1 MPVNFFFPI
10 KKMKRIAAWVL
21 GFAIGGGL
29 LHLVG
34 FLWERSLAPAASSNL
49 PTAEQNA
56 PADDRFVV
64 LSDWNSEAVLDRK
77 TDLVWERSP
86 NVSFTNWSGA
96 QNRCENLLLGK
107 HKGWRLPTIFELAT
121 LVDPNVPSP
130 GPTLPAGHPFTVAS
144 SFYWSATTDITNNA
158 NAWGVGFNIGDVGSG
173 VKSAIDYVWCVRDG
187 EGLQMTP
194 L

>member
-1 MPVNFFFPI
+1 MRPIARWMLAIAIAGVVAFSIGFDRARLATPVQY
-10 KKMKRIAAWVL
+10 
-21 GFAIGGGL
+21 
-29 LHLVG
+29 
-34 FLWERSLAPAASSNL
+34 SSE
-49 PTAEQNA
+49 PVEQQNST
-56 PADDRFVV
+56 PDDRFVV
-64 LSDWNSEAVLDRK
+64 LADWNSEAVLDRK
-77 TDLVWERSP
+77 TGLVWERSP
-86 NVSFTNWSGA
+86 NVSFSNWSGA
-96 QNRCENLLLGK
+96 QNRCEKLLLGK

-144 SFYWSATTDITNNA
+144 SFYWSATTDITNTA

>member
-1 MPVNFFFPI
+1 
-10 KKMKRIAAWVL
+10 MKRIAAWVL
-21 GFAIGGGL
+21 GFAIGGVAV
-29 LHLVG
+29 HLIGVMRD
-34 FLWERSLAPAASSNL
+34 RSLAPAVSANL
-49 PTAEQNA
+49 AKAEQNA
-56 PADDRFVV
+56 ERNDRFVV
-64 LSDWNSEAVLDRK
+64 LADWDSEAVLDRK
-77 TDLVWERSP
+77 TGLVWERSP

-121 LVDPNVPSP
+121 LVDPSVPSP
-130 GPTLPAGHPFTVAS
+130 GPTLPAGHPFTVAP
-144 SFYWSATTDITNNA
+144 SFYWSATTDVTNNA

-187 EGLQMTP
+187 DGLQMTP

>member
-1 MPVNFFFPI
+1 
-10 KKMKRIAAWVL
+10 MKRIAAWVL

-64 LSDWNSEAVLDRK
+64 LSDWSNEAVLDRK
-77 TDLVWERSP
+77 TGLVWERSP

-187 EGLQMTP
+187 DGLQMTP

>member
-1 MPVNFFFPI
+1 MLVIAIAEVVAFSIGFDRARLAAPV
-10 KKMKRIAAWVL
+10 
-21 GFAIGGGL
+21 
-29 LHLVG
+29 
-34 FLWERSLAPAASSNL
+34 EDSSAPVE
-49 PTAEQNA
+49 EQISA
-56 PADDRFVV
+56 PDDRFVV
-64 LSDWNSEAVLDRK
+64 LVDWNSEAVLDRK
-77 TDLVWERSP
+77 TGLVWERAP

-144 SFYWSATTDITNNA
+144 SFYWSATSDITNDA

>member
-1 MPVNFFFPI
+1 
-10 KKMKRIAAWVL
+10 
-21 GFAIGGGL
+21 
-29 LHLVG
+29 
-34 FLWERSLAPAASSNL
+34 
-49 PTAEQNA
+49 
-56 PADDRFVV
+56 
-64 LSDWNSEAVLDRK
+64 
-77 TDLVWERSP
+77 
-86 NVSFTNWSGA
+86 VSFTNWSGA

-187 EGLQMTP
+187 DGLQMTP

>member
-77 TDLVWERSP
+77 TGLVWERSP

>member
-1 MPVNFFFPI
+1 MKPMTKWMMAIAIVGVVALSIGFNRDRRGTDVEYASAPV
-10 KKMKRIAAWVL
+10 
-21 GFAIGGGL
+21 
-29 LHLVG
+29 
-34 FLWERSLAPAASSNL
+34 EEQRSVS
-49 PTAEQNA
+49 
-56 PADDRFVV
+56 DDRFVV
-64 LSDWNSEAVLDRK
+64 LADWNSEAVLDRK
-77 TDLVWERSP
+77 TGLVWERSP
-86 NVSFTNWSGA
+86 NASFTNWSGA

-121 LVDPNVPSP
+121 LVDPSVPSP
-130 GPTLPAGHPFTVAS
+130 GPTLPAGHPFTVTP
-144 SFYWSATTDITNNA
+144 SFYWSATTDVTNNA

>member
-1 MPVNFFFPI
+1 MKLSATWMLAIAIAGVVALSIDFDRARRATPVEYN
-10 KKMKRIAAWVL
+10 
-21 GFAIGGGL
+21 
-29 LHLVG
+29 
-34 FLWERSLAPAASSNL
+34 SAPVK
-49 PTAEQNA
+49 EQNSA
-56 PADDRFVV
+56 SDDRFVV
-64 LSDWNSEAVLDRK
+64 LVDWDSEAVLDRK
-77 TDLVWERSP
+77 TGLVWERSP

-107 HKGWRLPTIFELAT
+107 RKAWRLPTIFELAT